1 MTTVQ
6 TTTPTKSAAPPTA
19 KVNDGSNAPK
29 SNAPKRPVYL
39 DYQATTPMD
48 PRGLET
54 MMPYFMEKFG
64 NPHSRNHTHG
74 WEAEEAVEHARKQV
88 ADLIGA
94 DEREI
99 LFTARATESHNL
111 PISVVPPCHQAR

>member
-6 TTTPTKSAAPPTA
+6 TTTPTKTGAPPTA
-19 KVNDGSNAPK
+19 KANGG

-48 PRGLET
+48 PRVLET

-64 NPHSRNHTHG
+64 NPHSRHHTHR
-74 WEAEEAVEHARKQV
+74 WEAEDAAEHAPKQV
-88 ADLIGA
+88 ADLRA
-94 DEREI
+94 PREPEI
-99 LFTARATESHNL
+99 VLTSPAT
-111 PISVVPPCHQAR
+111 